1 MKSVLTRKCPA
12 CFLVVFIRDGFL
24 EPSFQGAHWHLFSF
38 VGQMGR
44 INAAPDSPESNS
56 SEQGSLLTE
65 IAEDIKI
72 VTIVEGLIGARGIA
86 VQPNG
91 QTIFVTNSISG
102 EILAY
107 DASESTRAL
116 GCGFCS
122 CSER

>member
-1 MKSVLTRKCPA
+1 MGSSNHLFRVP
-12 CFLVVFIRDGFL
+12 
-24 EPSFQGAHWHLFSF
+24 WHLFSF

-107 DASESTRAL
+107 DASESTRAGL
-116 GCGFCS
+116 RFLLLL
-122 CSER
+122 RKMT